1 MCTLE
6 KRGSVYI
13 LTLTGND
20 EHRLNPSRID
30 SISAAL
36 HRVRSESTATPS
48 TCTALITTG
57 EGMFFSNG
65 GDIPWAQSNKQKF
78 LFLMSKIRA
87 LFTDFMSLPMPTIAA
102 VNGHA
107 TCAGVILA
115 LCHDYV
121 FMRKDRGYLYINY
134 NDIGIVP
141 TSPYI
146 RATIRAKI
154 SSPAVWRD
162 LIMSAQKIP
171 ATMAVE
177 KGIIDAA
184 YDTVE
189 ETVAAAIEL
198 GEQLVMRKWKGHV
211 YAENR
216 KLLFPEVLQALSV
229 VETDE
234 SVKNSLIPIKDL
246 TSRL

>member
-1 MCTLE
+1 
-6 KRGSVYI
+6 
-13 LTLTGND
+13 
-20 EHRLNPSRID
+20 
-30 SISAAL
+30 
-36 HRVRSESTATPS
+36 
-48 TCTALITTG
+48 
-57 EGMFFSNG
+57 
-65 GDIPWAQSNKQKF
+65 
-78 LFLMSKIRA
+78 
-87 LFTDFMSLPMPTIAA
+87 MPTIAV

-184 YDTVE
+184 YDNVE
-189 ETVAAAIEL
+189 ETVDAAIEL

-234 SVKNSLIPIKDL
+234 SVKNSLVPIKDL